1 MTTAGGAGD
10 AWGELALAAQRRRF
24 ELVATAPVAETLGG
38 PGVLAVAT
46 GVSSNTENGVVC
58 SELDP
63 ATADDAIAGLVEW
76 FRTRRLPASWLCEE
90 DVEPRDLRERL
101 VAHGC
106 RPERTGVDMGAPL
119 VAAEDER
126 IGRPAGVAI
135 ARVGDARRLDE
146 WLEVAAACELCVD
159 DADRSARR
167 RLYLSLGLERDR
179 PLRHYVA
186 SRGRTPVGLASLF
199 LAGATAVLEHV
210 AVVPAERRRGIGRAL
225 ARARLVVARRAGC
238 RYAVLAPS
246 PEGAELYRSLGFTI
260 APTPPDR
267 WFYLPPE

>member
-1 MTTAGGAGD
+1 MTTASGAGD
-10 AWGELALAAQRRRF
+10 AWGELAIAAQRRRF
-24 ELVATAPVAETLGG
+24 EHLATAPVAETRGG

-63 ATADDAIAGLVEW
+63 ATADGTIAELVGW
-76 FRTRRLPASWLCEE
+76 FRARRLPASWLCEE

-106 RPERTGVDMGAPL
+106 RPERTGVDMGARL
-119 VAAEDER
+119 VAAGDER

-135 ARVGDARRLDE
+135 ARVGNTRRLDE

-199 LAGATAVLEHV
+199 LAGETAVLEQV
-210 AVVPAERRRGIGRAL
+210 AVVPEARRRGIGRAL
-225 ARARLVVARRAGC
+225 ARMRLVIARRAGC
-238 RYAVLAPS
+238 RHAVLAPS
-246 PEGAELYRSLGFTI
+246 PEGAALYRSLGFTTS
-260 APTPPDR
+260 PTPPDR
-267 WFYLPPE
+267 WFYLPLE

>member
-1 MTTAGGAGD
+1 VSADSPGGAG
-10 AWGELALAAQRRRF
+10 WGELALAAQQRRF
-24 ELVATAPVAETLGG
+24 EHLATAPVAETLRR
-38 PGVLAVAT
+38 PGLLAVAT
-46 GVSSNTENGVVC
+46 TVASNTENGVVC
-58 SELDP
+58 SALEQSSVDG
-63 ATADDAIAGLVEW
+63 AIEEVLGW
-76 FRTRRLPASWLCEE
+76 FRARGVPASWLCDEA
-90 DVEPRDLRERL
+90 VEPADLRERL
-101 VAHGC
+101 VRHGC
-106 RPERTGVDMGAPL
+106 RPERGAVDMGARL
-119 VAAEDER
+119 VASEDER
-126 IGRPAGVAI
+126 VGRPPDVAI

-146 WLEVAAACELCVD
+146 WLEVASACELTAD
-159 DADRSARR
+159 DDDRRARR